1 VRESVVPG
9 FGDLAGLLVFLV
21 HDPYLFISSS
31 TVMTTALVAGLA
43 LLTLVSWRVPALRH
57 ALSRSGASLALVF
70 AYFGLGSLALSTEI
84 LIRFHDAIPFETE
97 TQFVSGLGHLAIG
110 ATGAFI
116 AGRLAAGRR
125 PRWLLA
131 NAIALLYWAL
141 QLVILDPPWFAFQGQ
156 EQLVRTA
163 AFALIATLAF
173 GTAAVAWLTQARRR
187 EGLGG

>member
-1 VRESVVPG
+1 VHGSVLPG

-31 TVMTTALVAGLA
+31 TVMTTTLVGGLA
-43 LLTLVSWRVPALRH
+43 VLTLVSWRVPAVRRT
-57 ALSRSGASLALVF
+57 LSRSGASLALVF

-84 LIRFHDAIPFETE
+84 LIRFHDAIPLETE
-97 TQFVSGLGHLAIG
+97 TQFVSGLGHLAVG

-116 AGRLAAGRR
+116 AWRLAAGRQ

-173 GTAAVAWLTQARRR
+173 GTAAVAWLTQGRR
-187 EGLGG
+187 ERLSA

>member
-1 VRESVVPG
+1 VHGSVLPG
-9 FGDLAGLLVFLV
+9 FGDLAGLLLFLV

-31 TVMTTALVAGLA
+31 TVMTATLVGGLA
-43 LLTLVSWRVPALRH
+43 VLTLVSWRVPALRR

-84 LIRFHDAIPFETE
+84 LIRFHDAIPLETE
-97 TQFVSGLGHLAIG
+97 TQFISGLGHLAVG

-116 AGRLAAGRR
+116 AWRLAAGRQA
-125 PRWLLA
+125 RWLLA
-131 NAIALLYWAL
+131 NAVALLYWAL

-156 EQLVRTA
+156 EGLVRTA

-173 GTAAVAWLTQARRR
+173 GTAALAWLTQGRR
-187 EGLGG
+187 EPPSA